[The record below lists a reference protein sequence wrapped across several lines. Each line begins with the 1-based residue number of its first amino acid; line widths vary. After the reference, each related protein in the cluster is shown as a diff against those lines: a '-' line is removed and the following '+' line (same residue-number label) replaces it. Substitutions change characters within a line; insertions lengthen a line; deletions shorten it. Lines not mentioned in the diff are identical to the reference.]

1 MTNVEGRMTKVEGR
15 IDDTENAIKEVRH
28 YAENIDANLVKLKK
42 QLRTHFKRKAAAS
55 SASAFLNI
63 VTLGMA
69 SGIGSTVSA
78 LCDSVFSKVVDF
90 TDTKHVFK
98 AIRSQNNSSP
108 AGSELAQAFTQ
119 GKIEAWIDKPLAE
132 IIQEPEALAAT
143 LGDAKTTFTQLK
155 EDLDLDDDDF
165 MDTLQC
171 LFNTNFTDISP
182 DAENICRNLID
193 AKGKGSIKYIHWKL
207 FYDTWSRSG
216 LSMPEYLQ
224 SNDTKLLIG

>member
-182 DAENICRNLID
+182 DAENICHNLVD
-193 AKGKGSIKYIHWKL
+193 ARGKGNIKYIQWKL
-207 FYDTWSRSG
+207 FYDTWSHSG

-224 SNDTKLLIG
+224 SKNT